1 MGWTALCLFA
11 KEEHYENRAG
21 DADVFPW
28 KIEAGEDWIRNGSLP
43 RRPNLPLPGAIHILR
58 QHNLDF
64 VSHPPTNY
72 VSINTI
78 SNVSKIGHFLNPPTR
93 IQPFC
98 WRNILMI
105 TSQSKCTGQD
115 RYMYAH
121 QCTCLSELRKIKYSK
136 NNKKI
141 IFFQFLFCWQQSSIG
156 EGDSFYKTVWLTD
169 SDCESS
175 FLLRKYLR
183 LIFQDNWNLSIK
195 LDIKLIDFVL
205 EHSAFN
211 ISYDYNRC

>member
-1 MGWTALCLFA
+1 MKTAPDPRTFSHEKSRLERIGFGMEAYPRDQIYHCQGPYIYYVSIIWTF
-11 KEEHYENRAG
+11 
-21 DADVFPW
+21 
-28 KIEAGEDWIRNGSLP
+28 
-43 RRPNLPLPGAIHILR
+43 
-58 QHNLDF
+58 
-64 VSHPPTNY
+64 SHPPAKY

-78 SNVSKIGHFLNPPTR
+78 LNVSKIGHFLNPPTR
-93 IQPFC
+93 TQPFC
-98 WRNILMI
+98 WRNIWMI

-156 EGDSFYKTVWLTD
+156 EGDFLYKSVWLTD

-175 FLLRKYLR
+175 FLLRKM
-183 LIFQDNWNLSIK
+183 FKANLSRQLK
-195 LDIKLIDFVL
+195 PFYKAWYKTYRLLCFGTQCL
-205 EHSAFN
+205 QHQL
-211 ISYDYNRC
+211 

>member
-1 MGWTALCLFA
+1 MKTAPETRTFSHEKSRLERIGFGMEACPGDQIYHCQGPYIYYVSIIWTF
-11 KEEHYENRAG
+11 
-21 DADVFPW
+21 
-28 KIEAGEDWIRNGSLP
+28 
-43 RRPNLPLPGAIHILR
+43 
-58 QHNLDF
+58 
-64 VSHPPTNY
+64 SHPPTNY

-78 SNVSKIGHFLNPPTR
+78 LDVSKIGHFLKPPTCT
-93 IQPFC
+93 QPFC
-98 WRNILMI
+98 WRNIWMI

-169 SDCESS
+169 SESS
-175 FLLRKYLR
+175 YLLWKYLR
-183 LIFQDNWNLSIK
+183 LIFHDNWNLSIK
-195 LDIKLIDFVL
+195 LDIKLIDCFVL

-211 ISYDYNRC
+211 ISYNYNRC